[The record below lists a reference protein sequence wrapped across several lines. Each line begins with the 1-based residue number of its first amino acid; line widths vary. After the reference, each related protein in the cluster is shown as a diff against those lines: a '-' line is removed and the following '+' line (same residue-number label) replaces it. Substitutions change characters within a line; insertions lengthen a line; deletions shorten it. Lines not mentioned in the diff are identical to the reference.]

1 MFDVRTRKE
10 TSNIQHRTSNVE
22 LKERRPHMFRMF
34 HIREHQRGLWFRRG
48 DFVDLL
54 MPGSTWLLHPADTVE
69 IVDTLVTRFEHKLLD
84 VLIDKPQVR
93 AQLEIVDLGAME
105 RAIVWKDGRL
115 YQILAPG
122 RHAFWKTSAKLEI
135 EIYSIQSEVRFT
147 HPKLQAILQ
156 SPGATNVFDGVMVAD
171 HEDVLLYR
179 DGVLIDRLGQGLH
192 VFWK

>member
-1 MFDVRTRKE
+1 
-10 TSNIQHRTSNVE
+10 
-22 LKERRPHMFRMF
+22 MFRLF

-48 DFVDLL
+48 DFQDVL

-115 YQILAPG
+115 FQILAPG
-122 RHAFWKTSAKLEI
+122 RHAFWKTSARLEI
-135 EIYSIQSEVRFT
+135 DSISAGLNVNLPRRRTFVFANYMYSNQRNDANFE
-147 HPKLQAILQ
+147 L
-156 SPGATNVFDGVMVAD
+156 SPG
-171 HEDVLLYR
+171 E
-179 DGVLIDRLGQGLH
+179 
-192 VFWK
+192 